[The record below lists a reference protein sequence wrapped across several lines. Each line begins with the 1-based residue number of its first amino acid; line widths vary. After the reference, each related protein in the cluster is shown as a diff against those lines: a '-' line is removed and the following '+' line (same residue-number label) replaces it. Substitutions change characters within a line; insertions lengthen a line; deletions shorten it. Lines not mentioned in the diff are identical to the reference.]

1 MQPLLTVQN
10 TSESICRRVN
20 NSLKK
25 DDHNLIDHK
34 IKNGMANENLTHWID
49 LHLHSD
55 KSDGTCSLAELIS
68 LAVSKEIKT
77 ISITDHDTIAGL
89 KEGIKLGKEKKLNVI
104 PGIEISSK
112 YTKGALHILG
122 YGLDF
127 EDPEFKFALKRF
139 QDVRKERNRK
149 IISKLQSLG
158 VDITMD
164 EIIEKNPS
172 NKSIGRPHIASV
184 LLEKGAAINMDD
196 AFAQYLGKNGKAFV
210 SKEVL
215 TSSETIHLIHSVGG
229 LAFLAHPSTLNL
241 SDQNLTEYV
250 EKLLKE
256 GLDGIE
262 VYSSAHTARQTR
274 LYESICQKYQ
284 LLVSGGSD
292 FHGNHKKDVKM
303 GICSR
308 GQRISADMVSQEL
321 LNRAFE
327 G

>member
-1 MQPLLTVQN
+1 
-10 TSESICRRVN
+10 
-20 NSLKK
+20 
-25 DDHNLIDHK
+25 
-34 IKNGMANENLTHWID
+34 MANKKSTHWID

-55 KSDGTCSLAELIS
+55 KSDGTYSLTELIS
-68 LAVSKEIKT
+68 LAVCKEIRT
-77 ISITDHDTIAGL
+77 ISITDHDTVAGL
-89 KEGIKLGKEKKLNVI
+89 KEGIRLGKEHKLNVI

-112 YTKGALHILG
+112 YSKGALHILG

-127 EDPEFKFALKRF
+127 RDPEFQFALQRF

-149 IISKLQSLG
+149 ILSKLQSLG
-158 VDITMD
+158 IDISMD
-164 EIIEKNPS
+164 EIRDRNPS

-184 LLEKGAAINMDD
+184 LLEKGAAINMDN
-196 AFAQYLGKNGKAFV
+196 AFDKYLGKNGKAFV

-262 VYSSAHTARQTR
+262 VYSSAHTERQTC
-274 LYESICQKYQ
+274 LYEGICQKYQ
-284 LLVSGGSD
+284 LLISGGSD
-292 FHGNHKKDVKM
+292 FHGDHKKDVKM
-303 GICSR
+303 GICSS

-321 LNRAFE
+321 LNLSFDS
-327 G
+327 

>member
-1 MQPLLTVQN
+1 
-10 TSESICRRVN
+10 
-20 NSLKK
+20 
-25 DDHNLIDHK
+25 
-34 IKNGMANENLTHWID
+34 MANENSTHWID

-55 KSDGTCSLAELIS
+55 KSDGTCSLAELIN
-68 LAVSKEIKT
+68 LAVSKNIRT

-89 KEGIKLGKEKKLNVI
+89 KEGIRLGKEKKLNVI

-127 EDPEFKFALKRF
+127 GDPEFKMALQHF
-139 QDVRKERNRK
+139 QDVRKERNRR

-158 VDITMD
+158 IDITMD
-164 EIIEKNPS
+164 EIIDRNPS

-184 LLEKGAAINMDD
+184 LLEKGAVINMGD
-196 AFAQYLGKNGKAFV
+196 AFDKYLGINGKAFV

-241 SDQNLTEYV
+241 SDKDLKAYV

-262 VYSSAHTARQTR
+262 VFSSAHTEGQTQ
-274 LYESICQKYQ
+274 LYENICQKYQ

-292 FHGNHKKDVKM
+292 FHGDHKKDVKM
-303 GICSR
+303 GVCSS

-321 LNRAFE
+321 LNMSFN